1 MQLNTG
7 LMAVLKLLKEK
18 TVIYKQL
25 YSTIFKLYYIL
36 DQLNVAFVKWHLTN
50 NPVCVFFG
58 LISW

>member
-36 DQLNVAFVKWHLTN
+36 DQLNVALVKWH
-50 NPVCVFFG
+50 V
-58 LISW
+58 